1 MKTFSEFMEALTVQQ
16 RLKRSI
22 ATRKKSKVAARKR
35 EISMKKPP
43 SQEKINKAVKRAVRK
58 KALAIVDK
66 HGLYATAKAGAK
78 TAIEKKADLKVQKM
92 GSKWEKRLKPEIKK
106 AMKDAYRERM
116 GSKNPEAA

>member
-22 ATRKKSKVAARKR
+22 ATRKKSKVAAKKR

-58 KALAIVDK
+58 KAFAIVDK
-66 HGLYATAKAGAK
+66 HGLYATAKAGVKAN
-78 TAIEKKADLKVQKM
+78 IEKKADLKVQKM
-92 GSKWEKRLKPEIKK
+92 GSKWEKRLKPAVKK

-116 GSKNPEAA
+116 GNKNPEL

>member
-58 KALAIVDK
+58 KAFAIVDK
-66 HGLYATAKAGAK
+66 HGLYATAKAGVKAN
-78 TAIEKKADLKVQKM
+78 IEKKADLKVQKM
-92 GSKWEKRLKPEIKK
+92 GSKWEKRLKPAVKK

-116 GSKNPEAA
+116 GNKNPEL